1 MLEDTAL
8 LQSMG
13 IAEDSSSDSDSCGS
27 EYEELESSSEDDETS
42 FVVCENEAACELPK
56 DNHKNTEEEDTQTQ
70 PSENFLSQVR
80 FDPDF
85 SSKEVALANPT
96 PSNETL
102 LSWLRENRFNWFSF
116 YNDLEQY
123 LKPYSAQVL
132 NQALLDFTEY
142 LSASDLTDEEERIV
156 EISRQAF
163 LDYMRKP
170 PLVIKE
176 EEVVS
181 ESESELQ
188 GPETSENQS
197 LLSEERK
204 QQIQSARRAIRQR
217 ARRTATKQRASQGIL
232 KRRIPKRAR
241 DSSLIQPCRSHTHCE
256 KNPQVDGVSALR
268 NSFRQFNFSPE
279 VTDIIMASWRSGS
292 KKQYKSYIEKWLV
305 FCRARSVDYCS
316 PPISDALEFLMKLYV
331 KSLGYS
337 TLTTARSALSSILR
351 ISDCDSFRSHS
362 LVIRFMKSVFE
373 KRKLQPK
380 NDKIWDASKVLHYLS
395 TLQLVKELSLK
406 DLSLK
411 VLMLLLL
418 VTGQRGQSLADSF
431 SYEAHRMLLSVPN
444 T

>member
-1 MLEDTAL
+1 MIPLLMLAISQFSKRGNLLSLSPSGNKETRKSLCELASSESDRRLIKAAATWGLSGKKAKKTYGVDDYTSNTKRIEEAMALAEDINETTMALAMLEDTAL

-27 EYEELESSSEDDETS
+27 EYEELEGSSEDDETS
-42 FVVCENEAACELPK
+42 FVVRENEAACELPK

-70 PSENFLSQVR
+70 PSENFSSQVR

-85 SSKEVALANPT
+85 SSKEVALASPT
-96 PSNETL
+96 PLNETL
-102 LSWLRENRFNWFSF
+102 LSWLRENRLNWFSF

-132 NQALLDFTEY
+132 NQALLDFIEH

-232 KRRIPKRAR
+232 KRRIPKRA
-241 DSSLIQPCRSHTHCE
+241 S
-256 KNPQVDGVSALR
+256 
-268 NSFRQFNFSPE
+268 
-279 VTDIIMASWRSGS
+279 
-292 KKQYKSYIEKWLV
+292 
-305 FCRARSVDYCS
+305 
-316 PPISDALEFLMKLYV
+316 
-331 KSLGYS
+331 
-337 TLTTARSALSSILR
+337 
-351 ISDCDSFRSHS
+351 
-362 LVIRFMKSVFE
+362 
-373 KRKLQPK
+373 
-380 NDKIWDASKVLHYLS
+380 
-395 TLQLVKELSLK
+395 
-406 DLSLK
+406 
-411 VLMLLLL
+411 
-418 VTGQRGQSLADSF
+418 
-431 SYEAHRMLLSVPN
+431 
-444 T
+444 